1 MSPAPAQPLQDL
13 SERALAQRERVLC
26 AAEQCFLRRGFHAA
40 SIADIAATAEMSGG
54 LIYRYFENKN
64 AIVMAIIERQL
75 AEGEA
80 MIDRLHAPG
89 DVLELFLLAFDH
101 WHQRSEYGTRAALFL
116 EIAAEATRH
125 PDIAATL
132 RAADTAIRAR
142 LRAALQRHAS
152 ASATD
157 APSRRSADL
166 GRAQDGATLQH
177 RTLLL
182 QCLLEGLAVRTIRDP
197 SLTRAQ
203 LRAAL
208 EDLLPRLLA

>member
-1 MSPAPAQPLQDL
+1 MSPVPAQPAGDL
-13 SERALAQRERVLC
+13 TERAQAQRERVLC

-80 MIDRLHAPG
+80 LIDRVQGPG
-89 DVLELFLLAFDH
+89 DVLELFLLAYDH
-101 WHQRSEYGTRAALFL
+101 WHQRGEDGTRAALFL
-116 EIAAEATRH
+116 EIAAEASRH
-125 PDIAATL
+125 ADIAATL
-132 RAADTAIRAR
+132 HDADKAIRTR
-142 LRAALQRHAS
+142 LGAALQRHAS
-152 ASATD
+152 ARVDATPAGD
-157 APSRRSADL
+157 
-166 GRAQDGATLQH
+166 GRVVPLQH

-182 QCLLEGLAVRTIRDP
+182 QCLLEGLAVRIIRDP
-197 SLTRAQ
+197 ALTRAQ

-208 EDLLPRLLA
+208 EDLLPQLVG